1 MCSISPPLPPFKR
14 HLRAGNTLTME
25 ATEAELEVES
35 ESEESYDLV
44 KIHLTEAEASLSFL
58 N

>member
-1 MCSISPPLPPFKR
+1 
-14 HLRAGNTLTME
+14 ME

-44 KIHLTEAEASLSFL
+44 KIHLTEAEASLSFVS
-58 N
+58 